1 MRFTVWKN
9 ELRGSLFFCIYF
21 CIYAPSEKAGK
32 AFSKN
37 VCGTAIWGEKRIYC
51 RKVIYFEI
59 ENVGISLFF
68 KK

>member
-1 MRFTVWKN
+1 MSREVH
-9 ELRGSLFFCIYF
+9 F
-21 CIYAPSEKAGK
+21 CIYAPREKAGK
-32 AFSKN
+32 AFGKN
-37 VCGTAIWGEKRIYC
+37 VCGTAIRGEKWIYC